1 MYGNNPLTG
10 LYGGIQIIDTE
21 MVGDAYEDW
30 SAVRSRG
37 RATRRRRYGHP
48 QRIVTRYR
56 ANGKCIHDKAR
67 NVIYMHP
74 HDRMRFETVMRQKG
88 SQ

>member
-1 MYGNNPLTG
+1 MSG
-10 LYGGIQIIDTE
+10 LGFMAGIRIIDTE

-30 SAVRSRG
+30 SRVRSPG
-37 RATRRRRYGHP
+37 RAARRRRYGHP

-56 ANGKCIHDKAR
+56 ANGKCIHDKIH

-74 HDRMRFETVMRQKG
+74 HDRMRFEADMRRRN
-88 SQ
+88 S